1 MSLPRRPE
9 VQALVHIRPVVEEFA
24 PSFVPGPGY
33 GLLCSVLTSRARGT
47 TKCPESL
54 CLSLALPPSGR
65 RVPPPPRTLL
75 LSLRSYR
82 LMRQS
87 RVALPY
93 FGFWPRSWSLCRL
106 LPAPAAT
113 GIIPTLS
120 LRILP
125 KMPEPIPRRF
135 AECVCLVLPQHSSA
149 FPIIRLGQLPAS
161 FREHDFPRVGF
172 ARIGYAIRPTTG
184 NWRNE
189 NFHLARFAALSAAT
203 NLSDRSTS
211 LWDWSLEQDR
221 YAGLAERFLLRPT
234 TYADREK
241 GNPYH

>member
-93 FGFWPRSWSLCRL
+93 FGFWRRMMGKADDTEEETGKCTRWDRRGRGPGIRGQICRDNVGRIPVAAGAGSNLRRL
-106 LPAPAAT
+106 LARGLGRRTEEPD
-113 GIIPTLS
+113 GIG
-120 LRILP
+120 
-125 KMPEPIPRRF
+125 E
-135 AECVCLVLPQHSSA
+135 
-149 FPIIRLGQLPAS
+149 
-161 FREHDFPRVGF
+161 
-172 ARIGYAIRPTTG
+172 
-184 NWRNE
+184 
-189 NFHLARFAALSAAT
+189 
-203 NLSDRSTS
+203 
-211 LWDWSLEQDR
+211 
-221 YAGLAERFLLRPT
+221 
-234 TYADREK
+234 
-241 GNPYH
+241 